1 MSNYPNFETK
11 TFSDIY
17 QSPKGQKIWHF
28 LNEPIS
34 IARMQAV
41 SDVSKPALLAIENL
55 LIKKGLISERDAV
68 SEEDKAQFDRLKQML
83 GAMVR
88 QVLEGNGY
96 QLHASNVKV
105 PNSKVFYSAS
115 SYRCKSDT

>member
-1 MSNYPNFETK
+1 MNNSLAFQTK
-11 TFSDIY
+11 TFADIY
-17 QSPKGQKIWHF
+17 QSAKGQEIWHF

-41 SDVSKPALLAIENL
+41 SDVGKPALLAIEKGL
-55 LIKKGLISERDAV
+55 VQKGLISERDNV
-68 SEEDKAQFDRLKQML
+68 SDENKAQFDRLKQML

-88 QVLEGNGY
+88 QAMEDNGY
-96 QLHASNVKV
+96 QLHSSNVKV

-115 SYRCKSDT
+115 SYKCKG

>member
-1 MSNYPNFETK
+1 MGSDLMFQTK

-17 QSPKGQKIWHF
+17 QSQQGKEIWLF

-41 SDVSKPALLAIENL
+41 SDVGKPALLAIEKGL
-55 LIKKGLISERDAV
+55 VQKGLISERDNV
-68 SEEDKAQFDRLKQML
+68 SEDNKAQFDRLKQML

-115 SYRCKSDT
+115 SYKCKG